1 MFLSILLP
9 TPLDDTAEH
18 VNGDVLADLG
28 LFGLVLRVLRNVN
41 DAVVADLPAAGLG
54 DKGLDLG
61 FAAETEVAFEDADIN
76 LTEGETDELGDLD
89 ADDLLETLNVG
100 GEVRVDVVALEG
112 GPEVVVSGALEVA
125 VERSK
130 LGDSLGEVGR
140 GAWAGVGV

>member
-1 MFLSILLP
+1 M
-9 TPLDDTAEH
+9 
-18 VNGDVLADLG
+18 
-28 LFGLVLRVLRNVN
+28 N
-41 DAVVADLPAAGLG
+41 DAVVTDLPAASLG

-89 ADDLLETLNVG
+89 ANNLLETLNVG